1 MAAFFLCRFHPPQK
15 INCHSAPCP
24 YLGLNVFPSDRKE
37 AMAAIDL
44 RSDTVTKP
52 SKGMREAIARA
63 EVGDDV
69 LGDDPTVK
77 ILEQKVATL
86 FEREAALFVP
96 SGTMANQI
104 CLNVQSERGWE
115 LLCERECH
123 VVNYEL
129 AGPAVHSGLLVN
141 LLTTERGMITA
152 KQVRENVRIKSL
164 HVPET
169 KLVAL
174 ENTHNRHGGTILP
187 QDEVVKVREVC
198 DEFGLILHLDGARIW
213 NVHAANGTP
222 LAELTRPF
230 HSISVCLSK
239 GVGAPVGSLM
249 VGSAEFIQKCLR
261 VRKLFGGGMRQVG
274 LLAAAGIYALDH
286 NLDRMKDDHVNA
298 KYLGE
303 QMNRFDGFSVDMSR
317 VETNIVVVEIQRDD
331 MDSVKL
337 ADLMKSV
344 EVLALTFGAKK
355 IRLVTHLD
363 VSMADCEDAI
373 SRLKEVL

>member
-1 MAAFFLCRFHPPQK
+1 MA
-15 INCHSAPCP
+15 
-24 YLGLNVFPSDRKE
+24 V
-37 AMAAIDL
+37 IDL

-52 SKGMREAIARA
+52 SKGMREAIAKA

-77 ILEQKVATL
+77 QLEQKVAAL

-104 CLNVQSERGWE
+104 CLKVQSEPGWE

-152 KQVRENVRIKSL
+152 QQVRENVRIKSL

-169 KLVAL
+169 RLVAL

-222 LAELTRPF
+222 LAELVRPF

-249 VGSAEFIQKCLR
+249 VGSAAFIQKCLR

-303 QMNRFDGFSVDMSR
+303 QMNRFDGYSVDMSR
-317 VETNIVVVEIQRDD
+317 VETNIVVVEIERDD

-344 EVLALTFGAKK
+344 EVLALPFGAKK

-363 VSMADCEDAI
+363 VDMEDCKESI
-373 SRLKEVL
+373 SRLKKVL